1 MKLRKQSHI
10 WLFNSCTYMCTH
22 PHTHTHL
29 ETHTCIRAQCTQR
42 LRRGAVGTRVWE
54 AKENPKTAIRLLCGH
69 KNAWVTSP
77 TSSVS
82 QSVSPSLR
90 MSVCQLPS
98 VIIISQV
105 PWSLAKQMQ
114 SKLNIGLCPAWPFFP
129 CPTPPPLPA
138 LLPFTL
144 LPHDHPLGLLLLPK
158 ILCPSGMLMTTSV
171 ASSLAVGRRGC
182 YV

>member
-1 MKLRKQSHI
+1 MHI
-10 WLFNSCTYMCTH
+10 YVHSPTLIH
-22 PHTHTHL
+22 
-29 ETHTCIRAQCTQR
+29 THTCIRAQCTQR

-77 TSSVS
+77 TSSVC
-82 QSVSPSLR
+82 PSLR
-90 MSVCQLPS
+90 MSVCPSVCQSPS

-105 PWSLAKQMQ
+105 PCWSLAKQMQ
-114 SKLNIGLCPAWPFFP
+114 SKLNIALCPAQLLQLGPSSP
-129 CPTPPPLPA
+129 DYTPPL
-138 LLPFTL
+138 FITL
-144 LPHDHPLGLLLLPK
+144 LPHDHPLGLYHALLLPK

>member
-1 MKLRKQSHI
+1 MHI
-10 WLFNSCTYMCTH
+10 YVHSPT
-22 PHTHTHL
+22 HTHTL
-29 ETHTCIRAQCTQR
+29 INTYMHTCTMHTQR

-82 QSVSPSLR
+82 QSASPSLR

-105 PWSLAKQMQ
+105 PCWSLAKQMQ